1 MEDEVRVFL
10 DTSALFAAV
19 YSETG
24 GARQILKLG
33 EAGALQIWIGS
44 WVLQEADRVIEQK
57 SPKSKPTFALLL
69 DRARVQV
76 GEEASAEA
84 REKAL
89 AVVEYRPDAQIIAK
103 ALMVGV
109 DYLVSFDRAHL
120 IGNPRLTALPFTVGT
135 ASDCLAW
142 YRTRLAERG
151 GSFPL

>member
-1 MEDEVRVFL
+1 VEDEVRVFL

-24 GARQILKLG
+24 GARLILKLG
-33 EAGALQIWIGS
+33 EAGALQIWIGP

-57 SPKSKPTFALLL
+57 SPTSKPTFALLL
-69 DRARVQV
+69 DRARVRV
-76 GEEASAEA
+76 GKEASTEA
-84 REKAL
+84 QEQAL
-89 AVVEYRPDAQIIAK
+89 AVVEYRPDAQIIAE
-103 ALMVGV
+103 ALTVGV

-120 IGNPRLTALPFTVGT
+120 VGNPRLTALPFPVGT
-135 ASDCLAW
+135 AGDCLAW